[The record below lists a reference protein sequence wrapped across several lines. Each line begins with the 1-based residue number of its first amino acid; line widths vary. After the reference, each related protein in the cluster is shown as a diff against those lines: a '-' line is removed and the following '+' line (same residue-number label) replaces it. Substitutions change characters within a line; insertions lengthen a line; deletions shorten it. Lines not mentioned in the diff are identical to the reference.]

1 MKATGKTT
9 NSMGSVEALG
19 VTGKNMKGSTKK
31 GRNTEMAPW
40 HGKKGHSIQV
50 SSAMIWCMGWGNIQ
64 PTDS

>member
-31 GRNTEMAPW
+31 GRNTEMAP
-40 HGKKGHSIQV
+40 
-50 SSAMIWCMGWGNIQ
+50 
-64 PTDS
+64 